1 MVRQPLF
8 STYRAGENRVTSS
21 ILAVFQRI
29 DLSLVERLLGE
40 ASGESSLG
48 LMTFTNQLTSS
59 DATSVPD
66 GAMSANFRYLF
77 EVKTERNAIRADQIR
92 AHLTFLDG
100 SHADERLFV
109 ITPDAEQPNRL
120 AEFDGDRVVW
130 MSFASLYSAIDEL
143 LADSTELVGE
153 RTEFLLRELQALI
166 RVDGLLPSTD
176 VVVVAARF
184 AYPEYLRTSAYV
196 CQPNRAFVG
205 GISHL
210 GFYAQGAIQPQIPRI
225 LYREDGVTFS
235 QQEADDRA
243 ASGDE
248 HDRRMAEV
256 IRFLLAHSTRTEGHA
271 YQVFLLSSPEDSATV
286 TLPNPI
292 VNTTKAASGRSWAWT
307 LGQRY
312 TSLASLLKHPA
323 TTTDLDAIDTG

>member
-59 DATSVPD
+59 AGPDPGGRTAAIDRCGRRGRAVRLPGVP
-66 GAMSANFRYLF
+66 
-77 EVKTERNAIRADQIR
+77 ADQCV
-92 AHLTFLDG
+92 
-100 SHADERLFV
+100 RL
-109 ITPDAEQPNRL
+109 P
-120 AEFDGDRVVW
+120 
-130 MSFASLYSAIDEL
+130 
-143 LADSTELVGE
+143 
-153 RTEFLLRELQALI
+153 
-166 RVDGLLPSTD
+166 
-176 VVVVAARF
+176 
-184 AYPEYLRTSAYV
+184 
-196 CQPNRAFVG
+196 
-205 GISHL
+205 
-210 GFYAQGAIQPQIPRI
+210 
-225 LYREDGVTFS
+225 
-235 QQEADDRA
+235 
-243 ASGDE
+243 